1 MDSASESSILPLM
14 FLLLLLLVILL
25 AEADRVVS
33 DDPSINKVF
42 RLLPI
47 EALETNRFSPN
58 CLLTTGLVGLKLS
71 LMLIVDLLNK

>member
-47 EALETNRFSPN
+47 EALETNRFHP
-58 CLLTTGLVGLKLS
+58 
-71 LMLIVDLLNK
+71 IAY